1 MGEKLATVVTDSWTQ
16 EVVSLATLLDPA
28 VKLRAFV
35 TAEEK
40 QSAVSLLKKY
50 AASYSKGSPNVGEAI
65 SVDSAR

>member
-1 MGEKLATVVTDSWTQ
+1 MGEKLATVGTDSWTQ

-40 QSAVSLLKKY
+40 QSALLLKKY